1 MRKLQIRRGLPWA
14 LAAIAAVALPGVTP
28 TWAAPRSAAAKLLSS
43 QLPEGVTL
51 AYASVPQTAK
61 ALRAAASERPEMA
74 PSLTQTAVLARTP
87 RQGQGELSCADL
99 NKIVSGGV
107 NGAPSQSNEIVQMA
121 LSLHP
126 ECADSLNAFLTSA
139 PANNAPNG
147 FDTPQDIYGGFGV
160 GFGPGFPGSPGFT
173 GSPPSGAIALPPAAN
188 PVTPN
193 QNG

>member
-1 MRKLQIRRGLPWA
+1 MRKIQIRRGLPWV
-14 LAAIAAVALPGVTP
+14 LAAITAVALPGVTP
-28 TWAAPRSAAAKLLSS
+28 AWAAPHGAATKLLTTK
-43 QLPEGVTL
+43 LPNGITL
-51 AYASVPQTAK
+51 AYATVPQTAK
-61 ALRAAASERPEMA
+61 ALFAAAGDRPDMA
-74 PSLTQTAVLARTP
+74 PMLTQTAVLARTP

-107 NGAPSQSNEIVQMA
+107 NGAPAQSNEIVQTA

-126 ECADSLNAFLTSA
+126 ECADSLNALLTTG

-173 GSPPSGAIALPPAAN
+173 GSPPSGAIALPPAVN
-188 PVTPN
+188 PVTN
-193 QNG
+193 VQNG